1 MSQPHPSPVPNQST
15 SHRCW
20 TVLRGGIIIIFA
32 IGIMGVLIRVASI
45 PVNYLMETLIY
56 TEHRQPPLL
65 PEEPIYRDHVR
76 PVSAGTSPTTV
87 DRPLPSTKLL
97 GELKE
102 GESGYIKLAD
112 IHPHPFIDVY
122 IGDDT
127 AVSPTLT
134 ATHRVK
140 ITINDRMIII
150 DPPSVQRGLRYV
162 AWGPIADAD
171 RRIMTS
177 PKWWNH
183 TLPPPQEPEPSPPM
197 NQ

>member
-1 MSQPHPSPVPNQST
+1 MSQPNPTPGPNQST
-15 SHRCW
+15 SRRCW
-20 TVLRGGIIIIFA
+20 TFLRGGLIIIFA
-32 IGIMGVLIRVASI
+32 IGIMGVLIRIASI
-45 PVNYLMETLIY
+45 PVHYLTEALIDSKHSQSSLY
-56 TEHRQPPLL
+56 
-65 PEEPIYRDHVR
+65 PEETIEKDRMT
-76 PVSAGTSPTTV
+76 PVSASTAPTTV
-87 DRPLPSTKLL
+87 DSPLPSTKLL
-97 GELKE
+97 GDLKE

-112 IHPHPFIDVY
+112 IHPHPLIDVY
-122 IGDDT
+122 IGNDT
-127 AVSPTLT
+127 EVSRTLT